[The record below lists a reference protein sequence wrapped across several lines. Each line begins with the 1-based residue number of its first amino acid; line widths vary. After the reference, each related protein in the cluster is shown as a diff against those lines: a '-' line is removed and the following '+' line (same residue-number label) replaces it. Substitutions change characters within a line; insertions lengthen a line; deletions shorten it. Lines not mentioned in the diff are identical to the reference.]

1 MSRTAKSVFIF
12 GIYLAGLGV
21 GMLTVPNMLL
31 GIFGLPATNE
41 VWVRVIATLT
51 LFLAYYYIQAARHE
65 LTEFFRASIPTRAS
79 LILFFGAFVVLG
91 FAPPQLL
98 LFAPP
103 DLLGAIWTALEL
115 RSAKS

>member
-1 MSRTAKSVFIF
+1 MSRSARSVFVF
-12 GIYLAGLGV
+12 GIYLVGLGV
-21 GMLTVPNMLL
+21 GILTIPNVLL
-31 GIFGLPATNE
+31 GMFGLPATSE
-41 VWVRVIATLT
+41 VWIRVIAVLT

-65 LTEFFRASIPTRAS
+65 LTEFFRATVPTRSS
-79 LILFFGAFVVLG
+79 LILFLGAFVAFG

-115 RSAKS
+115 RSSK